1 MQQFRCIEIKKRG
14 RKSRV
19 AVLAERKWKGW
30 SSASRRA
37 APRRLEGSSIF
48 AYRDL
53 DKLQAGRYQFGW
65 REN

>member
-30 SSASRRA
+30 SSASRR
-37 APRRLEGSSIF
+37 LEGSSIF